1 MVGVTRANTR
11 NHLLRILETGD
22 VLIAKRLAK
31 VHGILMA
38 RGIATSSIQMAQR
51 KAPEEEISGTTTRK
65 QRWKICTTCSTN
77 SKTAE
82 TSAITTDMN
91 VVTALT
97 LVHALIAQDI
107 VAAEAAATMIATE
120 KLGQALE
127 WKN

>member
-1 MVGVTRANTR
+1 
-11 NHLLRILETGD
+11 
-22 VLIAKRLAK
+22 
-31 VHGILMA
+31 MA

-91 VVTALT
+91 VVTALALALALVLT
-97 LVHALIAQDI
+97 LVHALVAQDI
-107 VAAEAAATMIATE
+107 VAAEAAATMTATE